1 MALFQVASADEVV
14 RTMID
19 HMTNG
24 DNQSHLPLK
33 SGLSSVHDLFKLHFN
48 ACRYF
53 IFECNLLCLMQETV
67 WLCVWTT
74 WELYLPW
81 RWLLLLKQPS
91 TLWVT
96 YYLSTTNNQTPSL
109 LRQTRMWK
117 YLICASFAI
126 REPRHDGCQ
135 GNVWVFHDIAGDGR
149 SVHKPDEGRSRNAE
163 TVWWAYRYITTL
175 TDNYWHEPQG
185 QNLVLLPSQIIDAL
199 SAPKN
204 ILLHPWYVVKKHILK
219 GTN

>member
-1 MALFQVASADEVV
+1 MRGTYERHDFFPLDENTLWISPLPSGIHGEPGIKRSKVSKSRPFFLVYLSVLWAMALFQVASADEVV

-19 HMTNG
+19 HMTNE

-33 SGLSSVHDLFKLHFN
+33 SGPSSVPDLFKLNFN

-74 WELYLPW
+74 WELCLPW

-96 YYLSTTNNQTPSL
+96 YYLSSTNSQTPSL
-109 LRQTRMWK
+109 LCQTRM
-117 YLICASFAI
+117 
-126 REPRHDGCQ
+126 
-135 GNVWVFHDIAGDGR
+135 
-149 SVHKPDEGRSRNAE
+149 
-163 TVWWAYRYITTL
+163 
-175 TDNYWHEPQG
+175 
-185 QNLVLLPSQIIDAL
+185 
-199 SAPKN
+199 
-204 ILLHPWYVVKKHILK
+204 
-219 GTN
+219 